1 MVIPDE
7 WLPLRRKAQD
17 KTRLIDC
24 LRFTPERRIKMLRS
38 TRLLELVQLL
48 RQHRYPV
55 AGAILADRLNISL
68 RTLYR
73 DIATLQHQGAVIEG
87 EAGIGYVLRSG
98 YMLPPLM
105 FTADEIDALVLGT
118 RWVADRADEQLSNAA
133 HNALIKIAAVLP
145 PDRLAL
151 LENSALLVG
160 PAANSS
166 PQPALMPALRK
177 AIRDEVEIHIAY
189 QDRQDK
195 ISQRI
200 LWPIALAFFDN
211 CHIVVAWCSLRQDFR
226 HFRLD
231 RIQSL
236 NLTSKR
242 YTRRRT
248 TLLKEWRRQEG
259 IKQP

>member
-1 MVIPDE
+1 
-7 WLPLRRKAQD
+7 
-17 KTRLIDC
+17 
-24 LRFTPERRIKMLRS
+24 MLRS

-55 AGAILADRLNISL
+55 TGAILADRLNISL

-118 RWVADRADEQLSNAA
+118 RWVARHADKQLSSAA
-133 HNALIKIAAVLP
+133 HNALVKIAAVLP
-145 PDRLAL
+145 PDRLTL

-160 PAANSS
+160 STANSS
-166 PQPALMPALRK
+166 QQTDLMPALRK
-177 AIRDEVEIHIAY
+177 AIHDEIEIHIKY
-189 QDRQDK
+189 KDLQNK
-195 ISQRI
+195 TSQRP

-211 CHIVVAWCSLRQDFR
+211 SHIVVAWCSLRQNFR

-236 NLTSKR
+236 NLTAKR
-242 YTRRRT
+242 YPRRRA
-248 TLLKEWRRQEG
+248 TLLKEWQRQEG
-259 IKQP
+259 IHQP